1 MCALSVGISL
11 CVRDIASHSAGP
23 VTTNHPE
30 VSLKREGER
39 KRMKDRAAVAQKILE
54 EVSQDDDKVRDRF
67 LGEFRQE
74 TGEFAQHM
82 ADALLRWITLI
93 EEIAPDKRANENISE
108 FSPNK
113 NAFFKSRED
122 YVAAFVYSAIAL
134 HIESMQLFLSGHMI
148 AAGNLMRQVL
158 ESIAMA
164 LLCSSPS
171 LGILDKFIR
180 GHFSTQKSIPEL
192 IKHANKLGL
201 NKEAV
206 KGLLRVQKVYH
217 KYSHL
222 SNLTLT
228 SFLSLETKADLYI
241 GCSFD
246 EGKVAG
252 YRAGVASRV
261 AFAKVFSNFVEL
273 VSRNISSFNKTSAA
287 HPKVKPDR

>member
-1 MCALSVGISL
+1 MTQGSGQAGNEPALQVSGRDFIISE
-11 CVRDIASHSAGP
+11 
-23 VTTNHPE
+23 TNI
-30 VSLKREGER
+30 REGEM
-39 KRMKDRAAVAQKILE
+39 KRMADRAVVAQKILE
-54 EVSQDDDKVRDRF
+54 ELSQDDNKVRDRF

-74 TGEFAQHM
+74 ALEFAQHM
-82 ADALLRWITLI
+82 ADALLCWLTLI
-93 EEIAPDKRANENISE
+93 GEIAPDKRVNENIAA
-108 FSPNK
+108 FSPYK

-122 YVAAFVYSAIAL
+122 YAAAFVYSAIAL
-134 HIESMQLFLSGHMI
+134 HINSMKLFLSGHMI

-158 ESIAMA
+158 ESMAMA

-180 GHFSTQKSIPEL
+180 GHFSTQKSIPVL

-206 KGLLRVQKVYH
+206 KGLLRVQEVYH

-222 SNLTLT
+222 SNLTLI
-228 SFLSLETKADLYI
+228 SFLSLETKADMYI

-252 YRAGVASRV
+252 YRAEVTSRM
-261 AFAKVFSNFVEL
+261 AFAKVFSNFVEH
-273 VSRNISSFNKTSAA
+273 VSRNISSLNKTSAA